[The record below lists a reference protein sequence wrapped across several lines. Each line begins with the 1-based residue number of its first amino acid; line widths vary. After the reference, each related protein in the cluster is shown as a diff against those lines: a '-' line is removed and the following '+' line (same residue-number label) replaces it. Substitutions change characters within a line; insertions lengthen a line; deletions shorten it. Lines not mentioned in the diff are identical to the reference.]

1 MIAFLTNGY
10 EMRLDEVK
18 EVFDS
23 LDGFIT
29 GDSCNWVVNNKI
41 TGQNKEV
48 IRVSLIFCEEG

>member
-18 EVFDS
+18 EIFDS

-29 GDSCNWVVNNKI
+29 GDSCMWVVNNEVS
-41 TGQNKEV
+41 GLDNKT
-48 IRVSLIFCEEG
+48 IRVSLIFCEE